1 MKIGILLIA
10 GLLVIVGSQTY
21 LPAQTAND
29 QAHQQWLEERYKEAT
44 SIKPGMTRADLLKL
58 FEEDGG
64 LQTIPAGRYVL
75 KSCRLIQI
83 GVKFDTAYGVN
94 YKPTSDEN
102 LKIVEVSKPYL
113 ERMAV
118 D

>member
-1 MKIGILLIA
+1 MKNLFLLIA
-10 GLLVIVGSQTY
+10 GLSVLSGVLTY
-21 LPAQTAND
+21 AHAQESSDN
-29 QAHQQWLEERYKEAT
+29 AHQQWLEEKYREAT
-44 SIKPGMTRADLLKL
+44 SIQPGMTRADLLKL

-64 LQTIPAGRYVL
+64 LQSIPASRYVL
-75 KSCRLIQI
+75 KSCQLIQSE
-83 GVKFDTAYGVN
+83 VKFDTKYGVD
-94 YKPTSDEN
+94 YKPIPDDK

>member
-1 MKIGILLIA
+1 MKIGIRLVV
-10 GLLVIVGSQTY
+10 GLLVISGALTY

-44 SIKPGMTRADLLKL
+44 SIKAGMTRADLLRV

-83 GVKFDTAYGVN
+83 EVKFDGKYGVD
-94 YKPTSDEN
+94 YKPMPDEK

>member
-10 GLLVIVGSQTY
+10 GLLVIVGTRTY

-44 SIKPGMTRADLLKL
+44 SIKAGMTRADLLTL

-64 LQTIPAGRYVL
+64 LQRIPAARYVL
-75 KSCRLIQI
+75 KGCRLIQI
-83 GVKFDTAYGVN
+83 EVKFDAKYGVD
-94 YKPTSDEN
+94 YQPMPDEN
-102 LKIVEVSKPYL
+102 LRIVEVSKPYL
-113 ERMAV
+113 ARMAL

>member
-10 GLLVIVGSQTY
+10 GLLVVGARAYPQ
-21 LPAQTAND
+21 AQVTDD

-44 SIKPGMTRADLLKL
+44 SIKPGMNRADLLKL

-64 LQTIPAGRYVL
+64 LQSIPASRYML

-83 GVKFDTAYGVN
+83 EVKFDAKYGVD
-94 YKPTSDEN
+94 YTPRPDKD
-102 LKIVEVSKPYL
+102 LKITDVSRPYL
-113 ERMAV
+113 QHMAI

>member
-10 GLLVIVGSQTY
+10 GLLIIVGTRTY

-29 QAHQQWLEERYKEAT
+29 QAHQQWLEERYKEAI
-44 SIKPGMTRADLLKL
+44 SIKPGMSRADLIKL
-58 FEEDGG
+58 FDEDGG
-64 LQTIPAGRYVL
+64 IQMITATRYVL

-83 GVKFDTAYGVN
+83 EVKFNAYGADFRSIPA
-94 YKPTSDEN
+94 KD
-102 LKIVEVSKPYL
+102 LKIMEVSRPFL
-113 ERMAV
+113 QPMAL

>member
-10 GLLVIVGSQTY
+10 GLFVVAGARTY
-21 LPAQTAND
+21 PLAQTAND

-58 FEEDGG
+58 FEQDGG
-64 LQTIPAGRYVL
+64 VQTIPAGRYVL
-75 KSCRLIQI
+75 KSCHLIQI

-94 YKPTSDEN
+94 SKPTPDEN

>member
-1 MKIGILLIA
+1 MKIGILLVA
-10 GLLVIVGSQTY
+10 GLLVIAGTRSY

-29 QAHQQWLEERYKEAT
+29 QAHQQWLEERFKEAT
-44 SIKPGMTRADLLKL
+44 SIKKGMTRADLLKL

-75 KSCRLIQI
+75 KSCRLIQVE
-83 GVKFDTAYGVN
+83 VKFDTKYGVN
-94 YKPTSDEN
+94 YKPTPDEK
-102 LKIVEVSKPYL
+102 LKILEISKPYL
-113 ERMAV
+113 ERMAA